1 MNKKQIIITL
11 ILLVAL
17 GAVFESFKKVNFQSK
32 SGDGGINAL
41 LSDLDMKPFAQNFRG
56 EGKLGKTQKVARRAR
71 RKQRPAIN
79 EPMQTLE
86 QMADNQ
92 NEQFSFNENP
102 DGQKVAENTKGKN
115 KKKEGEEGDE
125 SEEDKD
131 GDENAENQEGEESAE
146 EQEVAEL
153 EDQLEDET
161 PEKDANNEDD
171 NTTADNEPF
180 PGGAPVIPTTEEK
193 EPTPLNEL
201 LAEWADELLKF
212 PDYKLM
218 NEFIAL
224 KQTGQIPDEVFYP
237 IITLMLE
244 DSREPMKVL
253 GAHGL
258 GATPSARSFEMIVAT
273 KADAPFGSRLS
284 EELTKHI
291 QLYANIQYISA
302 LRDILYSSE
311 YIDAIR
317 TAAELVDQAALNY
330 LSESSTPPDGDI
342 VALEQSRRQQQSI
355 FQGFVSILDSLAQSS
370 SDQGVVT
377 AASSALEHITENL
390 PAENDDVNVVSNQ

>member
-1 MNKKQIIITL
+1 MNKKQVIITL

-32 SGDGGINAL
+32 SGDDGINAL

-56 EGKLGKTQKVARRAR
+56 EGKLGKTQKVAHRAR
-71 RKQRPAIN
+71 RKQRPSID

-102 DGQKVAENTKGKN
+102 EGQKVAENTKGKN
-115 KKKEGEEGDE
+115 KDKEGVEGDE
-125 SEEDKD
+125 SGEDNENE
-131 GDENAENQEGEESAE
+131 ENAENQENGESAE

-153 EDQLEDET
+153 EDQLKDEDSD
-161 PEKDANNEDD
+161 KDADKEED

-180 PGGAPVIPTTEEK
+180 PGGAPVIPPTEEE

-244 DSREPMKVL
+244 DSRESMKVL
-253 GAHGL
+253 AAHGL

-273 KADAPFGSRLS
+273 KVDAPFGSRLS

-330 LSESSTPPDGDI
+330 LPESSTPPDGDI
-342 VALEQSRRQQQSI
+342 VALERSRKQQQGI

-390 PAENDDVNVVSNQ
+390 PVETDDVSVVSNQ